1 MHNTY
6 LNNQALGD
14 SRQTEIE
21 IENMN
26 QMIVSLN
33 NQLNTCIDAYNKIEA
48 EMNNN
53 FNTLAYSNNSD
64 NNHIYQS
71 PSQHSVNS
79 GSQNNSSI
87 PGTPMSRHR

>member
-26 QMIVSLN
+26 QMIISLN

-53 FNTLAYSNNSD
+53 FNTLAYNSNNSD

-79 GSQNNSSI
+79 GNISI
-87 PGTPMSRHR
+87 PGTPMSNHR